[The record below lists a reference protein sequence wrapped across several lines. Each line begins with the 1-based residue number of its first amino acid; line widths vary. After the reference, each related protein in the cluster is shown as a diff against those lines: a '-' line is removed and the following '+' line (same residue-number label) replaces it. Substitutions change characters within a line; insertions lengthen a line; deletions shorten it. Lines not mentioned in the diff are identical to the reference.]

1 MYNKSVEFVK
11 LKEVDTNPK
20 FHDLMVEAIR
30 KPTIS
35 KISTDDAILMVLSAV
50 DHQKSVISRTLLQR
64 EVFLFYESV
73 CKEYGISDGA
83 SDAGFFPYKY
93 GPYSIDVNLALSA
106 LIVSGSVM
114 VENYYSDEFKNKRFL
129 AKFVTKV
136 DFIDIADKYR
146 DLLASRGL
154 SVDKFLEILRV
165 KKHGWDQSLT
175 AGINEQLRSLGYS
188 KWFIVGMSLEKVLP
202 NITFGKITEDY
213 IPRGEKLARD

>member
-83 SDAGFFPYKY
+83 SDGGFFNPEDFQELIHRK
-93 GPYSIDVNLALSA
+93 ALT
-106 LIVSGSVM
+106 G
-114 VENYYSDEFKNKRFL
+114 
-129 AKFVTKV
+129 
-136 DFIDIADKYR
+136 
-146 DLLASRGL
+146 
-154 SVDKFLEILRV
+154 
-165 KKHGWDQSLT
+165 Q
-175 AGINEQLRSLGYS
+175 
-188 KWFIVGMSLEKVLP
+188 
-202 NITFGKITEDY
+202 
-213 IPRGEKLARD
+213 